1 MSTSV
6 DKWFLKPTWNATH
19 KMAESHFKE
28 RAVFEKVVQANGIRS
43 YNEVVSGPSALILC
57 LVQVL

>member
-6 DKWFLKPTWNATH
+6 DELFLKPARNATH
-19 KMAESHFKE
+19 KMAGSHFKE
-28 RAVFEKVVQANGIRS
+28 RAILEKVVQANGIRS
-43 YNEVVSGPSALILC
+43 YSEVVSGPSALILC